1 MTLRDLVLVLLKRW
15 WLVAIVPAIVLPLLI
30 VRARTQP
37 YQTKFNAVVLI
48 PGDTE
53 IPGNSERPELM
64 VLDDLPTLVSSRVFA
79 DAVAANL
86 QGRGSTLANGDVE
99 GALSGSRYS
108 RVLTITVTRD
118 DAAQAKAIAESAAE
132 VLPAQ
137 VNQYLVADQSKPAT
151 VQIIDP
157 PGNPVRSRPNQT
169 LVIVAMTLLAT
180 IVGGGLAL
188 LAHAWSSGARLVETS
203 NDRVEGRA

>member
-1 MTLRDLVLVLLKRW
+1 MTLRDLVLVLLRRW

-79 DAVAANL
+79 DAVAADL
-86 QGRGSTLANGDVE
+86 QGRGSTLTDGDVE
-99 GALSGSRYS
+99 GAISGSRYS
-108 RVLTITVTRD
+108 RVLTISVTRD
-118 DAAQAKAIAESAAE
+118 DAAQAKGIAESAAE

-157 PGNPVRSRPNQT
+157 PGDPVRSRPNQS
-169 LVIVAMTLLAT
+169 LVFVAMTLLAVA
-180 IVGGGLAL
+180 VGAGLAL
-188 LAHAWSSGARLVETS
+188 LAHAWSSDARLIETS
-203 NDRVEGRA
+203 KDRVDGRA